1 MQVEHGAGGRSVRVE
16 ALPLGIPFTLFGE
29 LAASA
34 PPAPWA
40 VDQGVKVGHWS
51 TLVTDQ
57 VVLAIDTLD
66 FTKGLLQ
73 RVAAFERL
81 LDTHQL
87 HRGRVVMVQVC
98 LQSRTQVTSSSTCPP
113 PSGAA
118 FPPPTSRRVRSWG
131 GGWRR
136 RWRG

>member
-1 MQVEHGAGGRSVRVE
+1 MVQVEHGAGGRSVRVE

-34 PPAPWA
+34 PPAPWG
-40 VDQGVKVGHWS
+40 VDQGVKVGQFSKGKALPTSH
-51 TLVTDQ
+51 Q

-81 LDTHQL
+81 LDTYQM

-98 LQSRTQVTSSSTCPP
+98 LQSRTQVTSYSTCAFSLLCCFCSSYFPCY
-113 PSGAA
+113 SG
-118 FPPPTSRRVRSWG
+118 G
-131 GGWRR
+131 
-136 RWRG
+136 